1 MEMLLKF
8 LIYSLKTLNGVR
20 ESALQLLNFMNTQ
33 SIEKFKK
40 QTGMAIVN
48 KIKEKSLTDINSYE
62 IFEKV
67 MLKYKVLKIRGKISF
82 MAF

>member
-1 MEMLLKF
+1 
-8 LIYSLKTLNGVR
+8 
-20 ESALQLLNFMNTQ
+20 
-33 SIEKFKK
+33 
-40 QTGMAIVN
+40 MAIVN